1 MNFQSDNTSIVAPQ
15 VIEAILN
22 ANHETALS
30 YGQDAVTQA
39 AKQKFNQ
46 IFERDVEV
54 FFTSTGTAA
63 NGLALATLCP
73 PYGAIFAHEEAHIIT
88 DEANAVEGFT
98 GGAKIIPLKGQQ
110 GKIDPGEL
118 DQRIHT
124 WKGRRPHS
132 PLPAVLSLTQATETG
147 TVYTVD
153 EIKVLSKI
161 AKENGLYVHMDGAR
175 FANAL
180 VSLGET
186 AAAVTWKAGVD
197 VLSVG
202 GTKNGAMAAE
212 AVVFFNHDLS
222 KNADYVHKRMGQL
235 FSKMRFFSSQFLALF
250 DGDLWLRHA
259 YNANQLATQVA
270 EILQR
275 CEGVK
280 LLYPVEVNEIFAI
293 MPARLANHIRA
304 QGITF
309 YDWGVP
315 GQNQYR
321 FVTSFNTHSSA
332 IESLKIACKANL
344 ENSHVNIN

>member
-15 VIEAILN
+15 VIEALLN
-22 ANHETALS
+22 ANHESASS
-30 YGQDAVTQA
+30 YGQDAVTEK

-46 IFERDVEV
+46 IFERDVDV

-88 DEANAVEGFT
+88 DEANAIEGAT
-98 GGAKIIPLKGQQ
+98 GGAKIIPIAGKQ
-110 GKIDPGEL
+110 GKIDPQGLE
-118 DQRIHT
+118 QRIQA
-124 WKGRRPHS
+124 WKNHRPHA
-132 PLPAVLSLTQATETG
+132 PLPLALSLTQATEAG
-147 TVYTVD
+147 TIYTIE
-153 EIKVLSKI
+153 EIKALSRI
-161 AKENGLYVHMDGAR
+161 AKANGLYVHMDGAR

-186 AAAVTWKAGVD
+186 SATMTWKAGVD
-197 VLSVG
+197 VLSFG

-212 AVVFFNHDLS
+212 AVVFFNRDLT
-222 KNADYVHKRMGQL
+222 KNADYIHKRMGQL

-250 DGDLWLRHA
+250 QQDLWLRHA
-259 YNANQLATQVA
+259 YNANQVATQVG

-280 LLYPVEVNEIFAI
+280 LLYPIDANEVFVT
-293 MPARLANHIRA
+293 MPDSLAKHLRHE
-304 QGITF
+304 GINF
-309 YDWGVP
+309 YDWGLP
-315 GQNQYR
+315 GEKQYR

-332 IESLKIACKANL
+332 LESLKVACKANL
-344 ENSHVNIN
+344 EAE